1 MGLAWL
7 YYILCKTLHSKH
19 TSKGVT
25 NFEGMYVC
33 MTRESSKMEQTLNFQ
48 VPAEGLELE
57 ILIHTQY

>member
-19 TSKGVT
+19 TRKGVM

-33 MTRESSKMEQTLNFQ
+33 MTE
-48 VPAEGLELE
+48 AEGLKTISYVLYCDE
-57 ILIHTQY
+57 TYVVW